1 MHSCI
6 VDLDPVMP
14 LSILR
19 VHNNNRLL
27 LFALRYPQLHILCSR
42 ILYLKMISTFIASI

>member
-1 MHSCI
+1 MNALMHI
-6 VDLDPVMP
+6 VDLDSVMP

-19 VHNNNRLL
+19 VHSNK

-42 ILYLKMISTFIASI
+42 ILYLKMISTFIAST